1 MKVLVLGSG
10 GREHALAQALS
21 RSRRCS
27 EVLVAPG
34 NDGMRD
40 VARLV
45 PVPLRDLDGLV
56 QAARHEDVA
65 LTVAGSEE
73 PLVRGVWDLFDA
85 HGLRLVGPSASSA
98 ALEGS
103 KVFAKEF
110 MRRHGVPTARYAV
123 FEDFETARRAL
134 DAWEFPLVVKADGLA
149 AGKGVHI
156 VHDRGGAEASLH
168 AMLDERRYGDSGR
181 RVVIEEMLTG
191 PELSVFALCDG
202 YSYRILGCARD
213 HKRAYDG
220 DEGPNTGG
228 MGAYSPVPE
237 VGDDLLSAIGAR
249 VFAPTLAGM
258 VDEGAPYRG
267 FLYAGL
273 MLTPAGPQVLEFNC
287 RLGDPEAQVVL
298 PRLRSDLLELL
309 LAADGGD
316 VNGAAL
322 ELDGEATVGV
332 VLASE
337 GYPEA
342 PRTGVPVAGI
352 EAARTA
358 GAEVYC
364 AGVCMEEGRLVTS
377 GGRIVTVVGRG
388 PDVAK
393 ARSVAYAAAAAIEIP
408 GSFFRRDIALG
419 HPAPLHPSAYEA
431 RG

>member
-10 GREHALAQALS
+10 GREHALAHALS
-21 RSRRCS
+21 RSRHCS

-45 PVPLRDLDGLV
+45 PVPLHDLDGLV
-56 QAARHEDVA
+56 QAAQHEEVG
-65 LTVAGSEE
+65 LTIAGSEE
-73 PLVRGVWDLFDA
+73 PLVRGIWDLFDA
-85 HGLRLVGPSASSA
+85 HGLRLVGPSSSAA

-103 KVFAKEF
+103 KAFAKEF
-110 MRRHGVPTARYAV
+110 MRRHDVPTARYAV
-123 FEDFETARRAL
+123 FEDFESARRAL

-156 VHDRGGAEASLH
+156 VHDRAQAEASLH

-181 RVVIEEMLTG
+181 RVVLEAMLTG
-191 PELSVFALCDG
+191 PELSLFALCDG

-237 VGDDLLSAIGAR
+237 IDDELLSTIGGR
-249 VFAPTLAGM
+249 VFAPTLAGL

-273 MLTPAGPQVLEFNC
+273 MLTSEGPQVLEFNC

-298 PRLRSDLLELL
+298 PRVRSDLLELL
-309 LAADGGD
+309 LAVDSGD
-316 VNGAAL
+316 VHAAAL
-322 ELDGEATVGV
+322 DVEPAAAVGV
-332 VLASE
+332 VVASE
-337 GYPEA
+337 GYPES
-342 PRTGVPVAGI
+342 PRAGVEVRGI
-352 EAARTA
+352 EAARAA
-358 GAEVYC
+358 GAEIYC
-364 AGVCMEEGRLVTS
+364 AGVRLEDGRLVTS
-377 GGRIVTVVGRG
+377 GGRVVTVVGRG
-388 PDVAK
+388 VDVAE
-393 ARSVAYAAAAAIEIP
+393 ARRIAYAAAEVIEIP
-408 GSFFRRDIALG
+408 GSFYRRDIALG
-419 HPAPLHPSAYEA
+419 HPAPSHPAP
-431 RG
+431 R